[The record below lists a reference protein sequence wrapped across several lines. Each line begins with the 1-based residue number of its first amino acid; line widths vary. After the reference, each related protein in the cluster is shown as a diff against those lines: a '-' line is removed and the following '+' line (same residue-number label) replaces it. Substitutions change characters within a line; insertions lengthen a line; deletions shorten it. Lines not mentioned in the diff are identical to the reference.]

1 MTHHQAKQTVD
12 RVTDSPWFERAARA
26 GYLVT
31 GLLHL
36 LIAYIVMRIAFGGGG
51 SADQSGALAVFAG
64 EPGGQVVLWVAAVA
78 FAALALWRLAE
89 AILGGKANDPDSS
102 DGGLSE
108 WFDRG
113 KALALFVLYLGLAW
127 SAINFATG
135 GGQSSGQQNAGMSA
149 RLMQHTGGKVVLVI
163 VGLIVIGVG
172 AYFIYKG
179 VTKNFLDD
187 LRRGGG
193 TAVTTTG
200 VIGYTA
206 KGAVI
211 AGAGIL
217 VIVAALQA
225 DPSKAAG
232 IDAAIKTLAGLPAGQ
247 ILLILAAVGLA
258 AYGVYCFV
266 MSRWARM

>member
-1 MTHHQAKQTVD
+1 MTRNQAVRTVD

-26 GYLVT
+26 GHVVN

-36 LIAYIVMRIAFGGGG
+36 LLAYIVARIAFGGGG

-64 EPGGQVVLWVAAVA
+64 QPGGRVVLWVAAVA
-78 FAALALWRLAE
+78 FVALALWRLAE

-113 KALALFVLYLGLAW
+113 KALALFVLYLSLAW
-127 SAINFATG
+127 SAVNFATG
-135 GGQSSGQQNAGMSA
+135 SGQSSGQQNAGMSA
-149 RLMQHTGGKVVLVI
+149 RLMQHTGGKLVLVI
-163 VGLIVIGVG
+163 VGLIVVAVG
-172 AYFIYKG
+172 GYFVYKG

-206 KGAVI
+206 KGGVI

-217 VIVAALQA
+217 VIVAAIRA
-225 DPSKAAG
+225 DPSKASG

-247 ILLILAAVGLA
+247 ILLILAALGLA